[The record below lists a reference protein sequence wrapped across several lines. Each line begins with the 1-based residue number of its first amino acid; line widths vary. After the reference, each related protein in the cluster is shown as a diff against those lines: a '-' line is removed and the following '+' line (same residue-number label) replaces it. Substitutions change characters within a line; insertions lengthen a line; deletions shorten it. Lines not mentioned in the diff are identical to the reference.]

1 MLISWQEA
9 VISEQQSEKISLDPD
24 VASGLTMRLE
34 GAVKVGTKEVYRA
47 KEFASLAGVTVRALH
62 HYDRLGILRPKQR
75 SEAGYRLY
83 GLRDFARLE
92 QIVVL
97 KFLGIPLKQIGRLL
111 EPDAKL
117 SVVLEKQRE
126 VLFARR
132 LQLDRAIRAIS
143 SAQRSVHSRKEPD
156 WKLFQ
161 LIVREMEMQKNIE
174 WKGKYFSAEAKAK
187 VAARRSLL
195 PPEQLEK
202 ANRDWVELHADIEAA
217 VKEDPEGAKG
227 QALAARWM
235 KLIHDFTGG
244 DPEILKGLQTMMEDR
259 ANWPAE
265 AHAGL
270 HTTPE
275 GEAFIKKA
283 VQAAKQS
290 VAR

>member
-1 MLISWQEA
+1 
-9 VISEQQSEKISLDPD
+9 
-24 VASGLTMRLE
+24 MRLE
-34 GAVKVGTKEVYRA
+34 EAVKTGTKELYRT

-62 HYDRLGILRPKQR
+62 HYDRLGLLRPKQR

-117 SVVLEKQRE
+117 LA

-143 SAQRSVHSRKEPD
+143 NAQRSIQSKKEPD

-187 VAARRSLL
+187 VAARRGLL
-195 PPEQLEK
+195 SPEQLEQ
-202 ANRDWVELHADIEAA
+202 ANRDWAELHADIEAA
-217 VKEDPEGAKG
+217 VREDPEGPKG
-227 QALAARWM
+227 QELAARWM
-235 KLIHDFTGG
+235 KLINDFTGG
-244 DPEILKGLQTMMEDR
+244 DSEILKGLQAMMAYR

-265 AHAGL
+265 AQAGIRRTL
-270 HTTPE
+270 E
-275 GEAFIKKA
+275 GAAFIKKA
-283 VQAAKQS
+283 VQAAKHS
-290 VAR
+290 PAR

>member
-1 MLISWQEA
+1 
-9 VISEQQSEKISLDPD
+9 
-24 VASGLTMRLE
+24 MRLE
-34 GAVKVGTKEVYRA
+34 EAVKTRTKELYRT
-47 KEFASLAGVTVRALH
+47 KEFASPAGVTVRALH
-62 HYDRLGILRPKQR
+62 HYDRLGLLRPKQR

-117 SVVLEKQRE
+117 LAVLEKQRD

-143 SAQRSVHSRKEPD
+143 NAQRSIQSKKEPD

-187 VAARRSLL
+187 VAARRGLL
-195 PPEQLEK
+195 SPEQLEQ
-202 ANRDWVELHADIEAA
+202 ANRDWAELHADIEAA
-217 VKEDPEGAKG
+217 VREDPEGPKG
-227 QALAARWM
+227 QELAARWM
-235 KLIHDFTGG
+235 KLINDFTGG
-244 DPEILKGLQTMMEDR
+244 DSEILKGLQAMMAYR

-265 AHAGL
+265 AQAGIRRTL
-270 HTTPE
+270 E
-275 GEAFIKKA
+275 GAAFIKKA
-283 VQAAKQS
+283 VQAAKHS
-290 VAR
+290 PAR

>member
-1 MLISWQEA
+1 LEEA
-9 VISEQQSEKISLDPD
+9 VK
-24 VASGLTMRLE
+24 T
-34 GAVKVGTKEVYRA
+34 GTKELYRS

-62 HYDRLGILRPKQR
+62 HYDRLGLLRPKQR

-83 GLRDFARLE
+83 ALRDFARLE

-97 KFLGIPLKQIGRLL
+97 KFLGIPLKQMGRLL

-117 SVVLEKQRE
+117 SAVLEKQRD

-143 SAQRSVHSRKEPD
+143 NAQRSIQSKQEPD

-187 VAARRSLL
+187 VTARRSLL
-195 PPEQLEK
+195 SPEQLEQ
-202 ANRDWVELHADIEAA
+202 ANRDWAKLHADIEE
-217 VKEDPEGAKG
+217 VVGENPEGAKG
-227 QALAARWM
+227 RKLAERWM
-235 KLIHDFTGG
+235 KLINDFTGG
-244 DPEILKGLQTMMEDR
+244 DPEIIQGLQAMMADR

-265 AHAGL
+265 AQAGM
-270 HTTPE
+270 HTTPG

-283 VQAAKQS
+283 VQAAKLS
-290 VAR
+290 LTR